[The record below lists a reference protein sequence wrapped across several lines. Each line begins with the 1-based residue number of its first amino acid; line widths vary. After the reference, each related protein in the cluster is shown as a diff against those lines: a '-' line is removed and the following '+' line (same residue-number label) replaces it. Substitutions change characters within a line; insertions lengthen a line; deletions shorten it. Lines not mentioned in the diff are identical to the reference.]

1 MTGTA
6 HLDPSRR
13 FEIACRIAGAL
24 AEFGRTRLTLRRP
37 DQQTTCDARSTD
49 LPALL
54 SEGFIELACDGLRIR
69 FTQDSIQWDAQS
81 DGLAR
86 QIAAAFD

>member
-6 HLDPSRR
+6 HPDPSRR
-13 FEIACRIAGAL
+13 FEIACRIAGTL

-37 DQQTTCDARSTD
+37 DQQITCDARATD

-54 SEGFIELACDGLRIR
+54 LEGSIDLASEGLSIR
-69 FTQDSIQWDAQS
+69 FTQDSVQWDAQS

-86 QIAAAFD
+86 EIAAACA